1 MMLPMSYFSCLVGL
15 YSLTIFNN
23 AIQMNNLHPYSVVP
37 LIIYIFRGIMKL
49 DARARQD
56 VAFLGSE
63 FLKLDG
69 KHFFATYW
77 GSK

>member
-1 MMLPMSYFSCLVGL
+1 
-15 YSLTIFNN
+15 
-23 AIQMNNLHPYSVVP
+23 
-37 LIIYIFRGIMKL
+37 MKL

-69 KHFFATYW
+69 KHFFATIYW
-77 GSK
+77 DSK